1 MRRKIWIRNL
11 YWWWCIHR
19 LASYKTI
26 PQRNEI
32 WFFQHTLPQR
42 FNIAYNLYSLMLW
55 YQLILQLDINL
66 YCIWYWIWPAWFYF
80 WCYILGNPIQNARAP
95 YNGKYWLWHEL
106 WPSQFKP
113 PSYCNGQCALLTSEA
128 ASKIYNAAKI
138 TNRNNFRLED
148 FFYVGILRLKA
159 GISSPNPVIFKNST
173 WPPGLRAACFHM
185 ADTAKYETLTD
196 TLDRYLNGTLN
207 IFAGAWLIY

>member
-1 MRRKIWIRNL
+1 MIL
-11 YWWWCIHR
+11 PAYT
-19 LASYKTI
+19 ASKV
-26 PQRNEI
+26 Q
-32 WFFQHTLPQR
+32 
-42 FNIAYNLYSLMLW
+42 YSLYHIGYM
-55 YQLILQLDINL
+55 ILVTNI
-66 YCIWYWIWPAWFYF
+66 IRYWIWP

-159 GISSPNPVIFKNST
+159 GISSPKPVIFKNST

-185 ADTAKYETLTD
+185 ADTAKYDTLTD

-207 IFAGAWLIY
+207 IFAGAWLTYLFSLILWSPESVTTLVFMVLSWYHWY